1 MVEEHR
7 LAIAELRAE
16 GYAVVVFNPGELE
29 GMPAARLEAG
39 LVADG
44 NERIDFFHEVNSD
57 D

>member
-7 LAIAELRAE
+7 LAIAELRAQ
-16 GYAVVVFNPGELE
+16 GYAVVVFGPEELE
-29 GMPAARLEAG
+29 GMPAARLEEG

-44 NERIDFFHEVNSD
+44 NERIEFFHEENSD

>member
-29 GMPAARLEAG
+29 GMLAARLEEG
-39 LVADG
+39 LIADG